1 MTQNKLSPTLVI
13 FCKRP
18 LIGQG
23 KQRLAA
29 TLGKPIAFEL
39 AKRMLDCAIED
50 ANHWQGD
57 VVLAVS
63 SEADSDWADSLM
75 QRDYKVIPQPK
86 GNLGQRINQLDTTL
100 RTLGHHSL
108 VFIGTD
114 APILNDDDYQ
124 TIIQHLS
131 QNDCAFSPATDG
143 GVTIMANK
151 KPWPNLTHLSWSTS
165 TLGHELSDLCKQHS
179 WSQGLIRETYDI
191 DIEEDLLK
199 LKSALENDTR
209 PARKKLLNVIT
220 SNTPAT

>member
-1 MTQNKLSPTLVI
+1 MTQSKLLPTLVI

-29 TLGKPIAFEL
+29 TIGKEPAFEL

-63 SEADSDWADSLM
+63 SGTDFDWANTLM

-86 GNLGQRINQLDTTL
+86 GNLGQRINQLDITL
-100 RTLGHHSL
+100 RSVGHHSL

-114 APILNDDDYQ
+114 APILNSDDYQ
-124 TIIQHLS
+124 EIVFSLTRH
-131 QNDCAFSPATDG
+131 DCAFSPATDG
-143 GVTIMANK
+143 GVTIMANN
-151 KPWPNLTHLSWSTS
+151 KPWPDLTHLSWSTP
-165 TLGHELSDLCKQHS
+165 TLGQELSDLCAQHT
-179 WSQGLIRETYDI
+179 WSQGFIRETYDI
-191 DIEEDLLK
+191 DIEADLLK
-199 LKSALENDTR
+199 LKSALENDSR
-209 PARKKLLNVIT
+209 PARQDLFKAIS
-220 SNTPAT
+220 SNSLTV